1 MMTFEEFSKLKSKI
15 HLEIDEYK
23 KEMLEK
29 SKSEIYDSCNEI
41 NTIETIYQ
49 YLLNKG
55 RFYEYKYMPKQN
67 ILTHY
72 YTKFKEMGYKTL
84 DNENIDDTIGFD
96 IHRRKRQQQEEM

>member
-1 MMTFEEFSKLKSKI
+1 
-15 HLEIDEYK
+15 
-23 KEMLEK
+23 
-29 SKSEIYDSCNEI
+29 
-41 NTIETIYQ
+41 
-49 YLLNKG
+49 
-55 RFYEYKYMPKQN
+55 MPKQN

>member
-1 MMTFEEFSKLKSKI
+1 MMTFEEFSKLKSKL

-55 RFYEYKYMPKQN
+55 RFYEYQRNPSRSGP
-67 ILTHY
+67 T
-72 YTKFKEMGYKTL
+72 
-84 DNENIDDTIGFD
+84 
-96 IHRRKRQQQEEM
+96 